1 VVTNVIISS
10 INRWW
15 KELGLAKEVKFSEYQ
30 PLKWYTWP
38 MACFTD
44 PNFSEQRIELT
55 KPISLIYVIDDIF
68 DVHGT
73 LDQLTIFTDAINRY

>member
-1 VVTNVIISS
+1 LITNVIIPS

-15 KELGLAKEVKFSEYQ
+15 NELGLAKEVKFAGYE